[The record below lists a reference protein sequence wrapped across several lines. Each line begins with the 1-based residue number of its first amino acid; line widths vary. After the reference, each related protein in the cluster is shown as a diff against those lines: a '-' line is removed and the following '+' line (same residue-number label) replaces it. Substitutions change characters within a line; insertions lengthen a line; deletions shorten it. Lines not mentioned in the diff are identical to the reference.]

1 MSRFTER
8 RLQLKADIEWS
19 DLPVATLSRMLASAE
34 IDAVALTEYFIE
46 RIESYGARPV
56 FISTTYER
64 AREEARR
71 SAARYRKG
79 EPLGA
84 LDGIPVAWK
93 DAIDVAGVTTTAASW
108 IYRDAPPAVSD
119 APVVANLAAAGM
131 VTLGKTNLSEFAYSA
146 LGLNPHFGTPLN
158 PHARDE
164 KRVPG
169 GSSSGAGVVVGARLA
184 PIAIGTDTGGSVRV
198 PAAFNGVVGYKTSEL
213 RFDRSG
219 VFALSETLDTIGILA
234 HSVADCMMVDQAMRG
249 IGGTAA
255 PKPAPERLDGLR
267 LIVPENVVMEDL
279 QAEVQSNFLA
289 TIKSLEEAGATV
301 VRRRIPELDELKA
314 LSEAHGYIASAEAYC
329 RHQRILEGPRGAEVD
344 PFVFR
349 RIMSAKPMTAYDLL
363 QLQQGRLRLQR
374 TLWSSLGNALI
385 VMPTVAHVAPLLA
398 SVQDDLDA
406 FAAINAKTIR
416 NTLWANMMNMCALAI
431 PNGTGQAGMPTSI
444 SFSAPAGRED
454 DLLGIG
460 TALDKFIKR
469 G

>member
-1 MSRFTER
+1 MEGNRE
-8 RLQLKADIEWS
+8 LS
-19 DLPVATLSRMLASAE
+19 DFPAATLSRMLASAE
-34 IDAVALTEYFIE
+34 IDAVELTEYFIE

-56 FISTTYER
+56 FISTTYDR
-64 AREEARR
+64 AREEARQ

-79 EPLGA
+79 APLSV
-84 LDGIPVAWK
+84 LDGIPIAWK
-93 DAIDVAGVTTTAASW
+93 DAIDVAGATTTAASQ
-108 IYRDAPPAVSD
+108 IYRNAAPAVSD

-169 GSSSGAGVVVGARLA
+169 GSSSGAGVAVGARLV

-198 PAAFNGVVGYKTSEL
+198 PAAFNGAVGYKTSEL

-219 VFALSETLDTIGILA
+219 VFPLSQTLDTIGVLA
-234 HSVADCMMVDQAMRG
+234 HTVTDCVMVDQAMRDSRKNVVPQS
-249 IGGTAA
+249 TT
-255 PKPAPERLDGLR
+255 ETLDGLR
-267 LIVPENVVMEDL
+267 FIVPDNVVMEDV
-279 QAEVQSNFLA
+279 QTEVHQNFLA
-289 TIKSLEEAGATV
+289 SIKLLEAAGATV
-301 VRRRIPELDELKA
+301 VRRKIPELDELKT

-329 RHQRILEGPRGAEVD
+329 RHQQTLEGPRGAEID

-349 RIMSAKPMTAYDLL
+349 RIMAAKSMTAYDLL

-374 TLWSSLGNALI
+374 TLWSSIGKDLI
-385 VMPTVAHVAPLLA
+385 VMPTVAHVAPPLAPLL
-398 SVQDDLDA
+398 DDLDS

-431 PNGTGQAGMPTSI
+431 PNGTGEADMPTSI
-444 SFSAPAGRED
+444 AFNAPAGKED
-454 DLLGIG
+454 YLLDIG
-460 TALDKFIKR
+460 MTLDKFIRR